1 VVVGVHHGHG
11 PRHGGSRRR
20 GAAGVVGV
28 GARVVVDGVR
38 GARPPRPPRHGLAL
52 PSRLRPVR
60 LPVPGV
66 ATAAVVGRKKR
77 KVRGDGGEEKRV
89 GKPSARARKSRCK
102 SSPCSLGLS
111 ATSQQYFSL
120 RTNQPPAIS

>member
-66 ATAAVVGRKKR
+66 ATAAVVGRKKKKSAWGWGRR
-77 KVRGDGGEEKRV
+77 KACGE
-89 GKPSARARKSRCK
+89 A
-102 SSPCSLGLS
+102 
-111 ATSQQYFSL
+111 
-120 RTNQPPAIS
+120 